1 MSELLV
7 ELKNLKT
14 HFFTEEGTVKA
25 VDGVDLKIYKGEILG
40 LVGESGC
47 GKSTIALSL
56 LRLVPKPGQIADGEI
71 VFEGTD
77 ILGIDEEEMRN
88 LRGGDISIIWQ
99 DPMSSLNPVY
109 TIGDQIS
116 ESIILHQDLK
126 DKDEIMEKVYD
137 ILEKVGI
144 PDSERRA
151 KQYPHE
157 FSGGMRQR
165 VMIAMALSCNPKLL
179 IADEP
184 TTSLDVTIQA
194 QILDLMED
202 LTNEFDASVLV
213 ITHDLGV
220 VAEMADK
227 VAVMYAGK
235 IVEYSDVITVFKNP
249 FHPYTKALLN
259 SIPRVDIEQG
269 TLESIEGMV
278 PDLISPPKGCRF
290 NPRCQYVMEICRKE
304 EPQLHEVESDH
315 FASCFLFT
323 QEGKVE
329 TQ

>member
-315 FASCFLFT
+315 IASCFLFT